1 MYLNPNKILL
11 LCLSG
16 EQNSTL
22 AHELLKTEIILNEV
36 HTIKQAREELVTK
49 NYPLFLIRS
58 ETVDESIY
66 SLIQI
71 KKKHRI
77 PTGIILSIRKG
88 FVDDAV
94 QCIKAGA
101 DDFIVGEYT
110 DARLVEAL
118 VKMITNCQSRY
129 LKQQSEDELNTV
141 ESEALLVGHSQTINN
156 IRSAVNLIAKS
167 QATVL
172 LTGESGTG
180 KEVVAQLI
188 HSQSNR
194 SQKPF
199 IALNCATLPKDII
212 ENELFGHEKGAFTG
226 ALQKKIGCFEL
237 ANGGTLL
244 FDEIAEMTLETQA
257 KLLRVIE
264 THRFRRLGGSEEINV
279 DVRMVAATNKPITA
293 ALKSKE
299 LREDLYYRLS
309 VIEIYIPPL
318 RERKEDIPLLV
329 DYFLSIFTRK
339 YEKSQQQ
346 FSDESIMMLHAYD
359 WPGNIR
365 ELRNVVERAI
375 VICHDNIISPHYL
388 PFRIQEQVPTQKHIN
403 IPLGCSAEEAERIV
417 ILQTLAS
424 TGNNKAKAA
433 RILGVS
439 RKTLH
444 NKLSSF
450 QESVANP

>member
-1 MYLNPNKILL
+1 LTSNNILFFSLN
-11 LCLSG
+11 G
-16 EQNSTL
+16 ESCSTVSQ
-22 AHELLKTEIILNEV
+22 ELLRVGINLKEVKTIQNV
-36 HTIKQAREELVTK
+36 HEELITK
-49 NYPLFLIRS
+49 NYKVFLIRS
-58 ETVDESIY
+58 DAVDESIY
-66 SLIQI
+66 SLIQFR
-71 KKKHRI
+71 KKYNLQV
-77 PTGIILSIRKG
+77 GIIVSARTG

-94 QCIKAGA
+94 RCIKAGV
-101 DDFIVGEYT
+101 DDFIVNECF
-110 DARLVEAL
+110 DPRLVETL
-118 VKMITNCQSRY
+118 VKAVANYQTDFQGQRTAD
-129 LKQQSEDELNTV
+129 QQNRI
-141 ESEALLVGHSQTINN
+141 ESENVLVGRSQAICE

-188 HSQSNR
+188 HTQSNR
-194 SQKPF
+194 AQKQF
-199 IALNCATLPKDII
+199 VALNCATLPKDII

-237 ANGGTLL
+237 ADGGTLL

-257 KLLRVIE
+257 KLLRAIE
-264 THRFRRLGGSEEINV
+264 THKFRRLGGNEEINV
-279 DVRMVAATNKPITA
+279 DVRMIAATNKPITA

-318 RERKEDIPLLV
+318 RERKEDIPYLV
-329 DYFLSIFTRK
+329 DYFLSIFTQK
-339 YEKSQQQ
+339 YEKTPQQ
-346 FSDESIMMLHAYD
+346 FSDESLEMLHAYD

-365 ELRNVVERAI
+365 ELRNVIERAL
-375 VICHDNIISPHYL
+375 VICPDNMIGPHYL
-388 PFRIQEQVPTQKHIN
+388 PARIHEHIPTNKHIN
-403 IPLGCSAEEAERIV
+403 IPLGCSAHEAERIV

-450 QESVANP
+450 QESVIVE